1 MEENQLEKDFRKE
14 IEHQGYVVET
24 QKQFGYYPVDC
35 YLPEIDVI
43 LQVDGTYWHAKPGLY
58 EEDELDDL
66 QKRHRVCDAR
76 FASYCENKGLKYA
89 RVWQDDFYA
98 NPEKEI
104 KEAIKKALRR
114 EP

>member
-1 MEENQLEKDFRKE
+1 
-14 IEHQGYVVET
+14 
-24 QKQFGYYPVDC
+24 
-35 YLPEIDVI
+35 
-43 LQVDGTYWHAKPGLY
+43 
-58 EEDELDDL
+58 LDDL